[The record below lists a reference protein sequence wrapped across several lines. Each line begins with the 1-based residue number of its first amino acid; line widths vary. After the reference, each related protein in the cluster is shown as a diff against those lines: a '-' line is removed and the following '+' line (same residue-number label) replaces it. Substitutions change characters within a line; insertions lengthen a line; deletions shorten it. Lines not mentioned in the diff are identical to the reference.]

1 MTPEVLL
8 TIWRHGEAAFAPRD
22 ADRELTERGRD
33 EVTAAAAAF
42 TRWLTQSGQPQVEQL
57 RHSPLTRTLQTA
69 AILHGVLR
77 PMSCVADQLLAPG
90 ADLANKMWQA
100 IDAAHVLL
108 VSHEPFVSRAIA
120 VWSDDETLPPL
131 APSGYATLE
140 VLSLERGGAMVL
152 RHRSSPQGGWND

>member
-1 MTPEVLL
+1 MLL
-8 TIWRHGEAAFAPRD
+8 TIWRHGEAGPAPRD
-22 ADRELTERGRD
+22 AERELSERGRS
-33 EVTAAAAAF
+33 EVAAAAEAF
-42 TRWLTQSGQPQVEQL
+42 TRWLTQSGHPRVERL
-57 RHSPLTRTLQTA
+57 RHSPLTRTSQTA

-100 IDAAHVLL
+100 IDATHVLL

-140 VLSLERGGAMVL
+140 VLSLTRGGATVL
-152 RHRSSPQGGWND
+152 RHRSSPQGGWYE

>member
-1 MTPEVLL
+1 MLL
-8 TIWRHGEAAFAPRD
+8 TIWRHGEAGPAPRD
-22 ADRELTERGRD
+22 AERELSERGRS
-33 EVTAAAAAF
+33 EVAAAAEAF
-42 TRWLTQSGQPQVEQL
+42 TRWLTQSGHPKVERL
-57 RHSPLTRTLQTA
+57 RHSPLTRTSQTA

-100 IDAAHVLL
+100 IDATHVLL

-140 VLSLERGGAMVL
+140 VLSLIRGGATVL
-152 RHRSSPQGGWND
+152 RHRSSPQGGWYE

>member
-1 MTPEVLL
+1 MLL
-8 TIWRHGEAAFAPRD
+8 TIWRHGEAGPAPRD
-22 ADRELTERGRD
+22 AERELSERGRS
-33 EVTAAAAAF
+33 EVAAAAEAF
-42 TRWLTQSGQPQVEQL
+42 TRWLTQSGHPKVERL
-57 RHSPLTRTLQTA
+57 RHSPLTRTSQTA

-100 IDAAHVLL
+100 IDATHVLL

-140 VLSLERGGAMVL
+140 VLSLTRGGATVL
-152 RHRSSPQGGWND
+152 RHRSSPQGGWYE

>member
-1 MTPEVLL
+1 MLL
-8 TIWRHGEAAFAPRD
+8 TIWRHGEAGPAHRD
-22 ADRELTERGRD
+22 AERELSERGRS
-33 EVTAAAAAF
+33 EVAAAAEAF
-42 TRWLTQSGQPQVEQL
+42 TRWLTQSGHPKVERL
-57 RHSPLTRTLQTA
+57 RHSPLTRTSQTA

-100 IDAAHVLL
+100 IDATHVLL

-131 APSGYATLE
+131 APSGYVTLE
-140 VLSLERGGAMVL
+140 VLSLTRGGATVL
-152 RHRSSPQGGWND
+152 RHRSSPQGGWYE

>member
-8 TIWRHGEAAFAPRD
+8 TIWRHGEAACAPRD
-22 ADRELTERGRD
+22 ADRELTKRGRS
-33 EVTAAAAAF
+33 EVAAAAAAF

-57 RHSPLTRTLQTA
+57 RHSPLTRTSQTA
-69 AILHGVLR
+69 AILQGVLR
-77 PMSCVADQLLAPG
+77 PASCVADEVLAPG
-90 ADLANKMWQA
+90 ADPVHQRWQG
-100 IDAAHVLL
+100 IDAAHILL

-140 VLSLERGGAMVL
+140 V
-152 RHRSSPQGGWND
+152 

>member
-1 MTPEVLL
+1 MLL
-8 TIWRHGEAAFAPRD
+8 TIWRHGEAGPAPRD
-22 ADRELTERGRD
+22 AERELSERGRS
-33 EVTAAAAAF
+33 EVAAAAEAF
-42 TRWLTQSGQPQVEQL
+42 TRWLTQSGHPKVERL
-57 RHSPLTRTLQTA
+57 RHSPLTRTSQTA

-100 IDAAHVLL
+100 IDATHVLL

-131 APSGYATLE
+131 APSGYATLD
-140 VLSLERGGAMVL
+140 VLSLTRGGATVL
-152 RHRSSPQGGWND
+152 RHRSSPQGGWYE

>member
-1 MTPEVLL
+1 MLL
-8 TIWRHGEAAFAPRD
+8 TIWRHGEAGPAPRD
-22 ADRELTERGRD
+22 AERELSERGRS
-33 EVTAAAAAF
+33 EVAAAAEAF
-42 TRWLTQSGQPQVEQL
+42 ARWLTQSGHPKVEQL
-57 RHSPLTRTLQTA
+57 RHSPLTRTSQTA

-77 PMSCVADQLLAPG
+77 PMSCVADQFLAPG

-100 IDAAHVLL
+100 IDATHVLL

-140 VLSLERGGAMVL
+140 VLSLTRGGATVL
-152 RHRSSPQGGWND
+152 RHRSSPQGGRYE

>member
-1 MTPEVLL
+1 MWL
-8 TIWRHGEAAFAPRD
+8 TIWRHGEAGPAPRD
-22 ADRELTERGRD
+22 AERELSERGRS
-33 EVTAAAAAF
+33 EVAAAAEAF
-42 TRWLTQSGQPQVEQL
+42 TRWLTQSGPPKVERL
-57 RHSPLTRTLQTA
+57 RHSPLTRTSQTA

-90 ADLANKMWQA
+90 ADLANKMWQD
-100 IDAAHVLL
+100 IDATHVRL

-140 VLSLERGGAMVL
+140 VLSLTRGGATVL
-152 RHRSSPQGGWND
+152 RHRSSPQGG

>member
-1 MTPEVLL
+1 VLL
-8 TIWRHGEAAFAPRD
+8 TIWRHGEAGPAPRD
-22 ADRELTERGRD
+22 AERELTERGRS
-33 EVTAAAAAF
+33 EVAAAAEAF
-42 TRWLTQSGQPQVEQL
+42 TRWLSQSGHPKVEQL
-57 RHSPLTRTLQTA
+57 RHSPLTRTSQTA
-69 AILHGVLR
+69 AILHGVLL

-100 IDAAHVLL
+100 IDATHVLL

-140 VLSLERGGAMVL
+140 VLSLTRGGATVL
-152 RHRSSPQGGWND
+152 RHRSSPQGGWYE

>member
-1 MTPEVLL
+1 MLL
-8 TIWRHGEAAFAPRD
+8 TIWRHGEAGRAPRD
-22 ADRELTERGRD
+22 AERELTERGRS
-33 EVTAAAAAF
+33 EVDAAAEAF
-42 TRWLTQSGQPQVEQL
+42 TRWLTQSGHPKVERL
-57 RHSPLTRTLQTA
+57 RHSPLTRTSQTA

-77 PMSCVADQLLAPG
+77 PMSCVSDQLLAPG

-100 IDAAHVLL
+100 IDATHVLL

-140 VLSLERGGAMVL
+140 VLSLTRGGATVL
-152 RHRSSPQGGWND
+152 RHLSSPQGGWYE

>member
-1 MTPEVLL
+1 VLL
-8 TIWRHGEAAFAPRD
+8 TIWRHGEAGPAPRD
-22 ADRELTERGRD
+22 AERELSERGRS
-33 EVTAAAAAF
+33 EVAAAAEAF
-42 TRWLTQSGQPQVEQL
+42 ARWLTQSGHPKVEQL
-57 RHSPLTRTLQTA
+57 RHSPLTRTSQTA

-77 PMSCVADQLLAPG
+77 PMSCVADQFLAPG

-100 IDAAHVLL
+100 IDATHVLL

-140 VLSLERGGAMVL
+140 VLSLTRGGATVL
-152 RHRSSPQGGWND
+152 RHRSSPQGGWYE

>member
-1 MTPEVLL
+1 MLL
-8 TIWRHGEAAFAPRD
+8 TIWRHGEAGPAPRD
-22 ADRELTERGRD
+22 AERELSERGRS
-33 EVTAAAAAF
+33 EVAAAAEAF
-42 TRWLTQSGQPQVEQL
+42 TRWLTQSGHPKVERL
-57 RHSPLTRTLQTA
+57 RHSPLTRTSQTA

-90 ADLANKMWQA
+90 ADLANKMWQV
-100 IDAAHVLL
+100 IDATHVLL

-140 VLSLERGGAMVL
+140 VLSLTRGGATVL
-152 RHRSSPQGGWND
+152 SHRSSPQGGCYE